1 MRRKDVD
8 DRVTIINQY
17 ALRDRGAF
25 VAAVT
30 ALAARVRVEGH
41 TGVLSYRFYAPE
53 GTGMQLAE
61 GRAVVIYANPAALA
75 PQPGPAAWVGH
86 HDTAM
91 GWPEMANLRAAAELV
106 EIAIHGPLSDAMA
119 NWLDRSGLAPR
130 CVHHGL
136 SVVGFE
142 RP

>member
-8 DRVTIINQY
+8 DRVTVINRY
-17 ALRDRGAF
+17 ALRDRAAF

-61 GRAVVIYANPAALA
+61 GRGVVIYAN
-75 PQPGPAAWVGH
+75 PAAWVGH

-91 GWPEMANLRAAAELV
+91 GWPEMANLRAVAELV

-119 NWLDRSGLAPR
+119 NWLDRSGLAAR
-130 CVHHGL
+130 VVHHGL
-136 SVVGFE
+136 SVAGFE